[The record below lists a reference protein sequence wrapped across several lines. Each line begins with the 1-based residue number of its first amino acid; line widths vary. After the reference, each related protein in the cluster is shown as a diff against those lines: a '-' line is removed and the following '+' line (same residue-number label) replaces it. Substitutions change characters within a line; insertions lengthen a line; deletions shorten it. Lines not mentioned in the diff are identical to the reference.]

1 MTISAPLPDLPDSQ
15 IKSGVK
21 AIATLHKSWRKLP
34 LARDKADTLLLM
46 FACLL
51 VLLPHTSQAEWW
63 VSVSCL
69 CLLAWR
75 GWLTLT
81 GRRMP
86 PSWVL
91 VPIASLM
98 MGGVFLHFH
107 TFFGRDA
114 GVTMLMML
122 LACKLLEMRAKR
134 DLFVV
139 LYLSFFLLL
148 TQFLD
153 TQTIGSAA
161 FALCAVVALLTA
173 QLSFNYTGAVPPLM
187 QRIKLGLLI
196 LALAIPLTIVAF
208 YLFPRL
214 QGPLWSLP
222 SDANTGRSGLSDSM
236 TPGNIS
242 KLALSE
248 DIAFRVKFPDFPNNT
263 GPDKPLLYWR
273 GIVLSHF
280 DGRSWTHDDLQKFR
294 RRDNAVNFSGQK
306 IRQQIILESQGQR
319 WLFGL
324 DLPTAPASLNEV
336 GSSLNAQSELN
347 APQAINN
354 RLRYEVT
361 SQTQYKWQP
370 ELSARDLQS
379 EVELP
384 PGFNPRTLAFAAD
397 LRQRTPD
404 DRRLIQ
410 AVLNFFRNEKFSY
423 TLEPPIL
430 ERNSVD
436 DFLFNSRA
444 GFCEHYASAFVV
456 LMRAVDIPARVV
468 TGYQGGEMNLVD
480 GFMEVRQSDAH
491 AWAEV
496 WLQDQGWVRVDPTAA
511 VAPERIS
518 LNLNS
523 RGLNGLRGLS
533 GLMNLGA
540 NSKSLLSRLRMQL
553 DAVNNSWNQWVLN
566 YNPAKQVDFLRALG
580 LAELDWPKLMLIFFA
595 IGTVLIGLIAL
606 PLLYH
611 RPKIVPL
618 DKLYLSLCKKL
629 ADKKHPRLL
638 HEGPIAYA
646 SRLKSTLPETQYA
659 PVQGF
664 LALYAAT
671 KYGNTRQP
679 MSDVLP
685 QLKTL
690 LAQCR

>member
-1 MTISAPLPDLPDSQ
+1 MTISAPLPDLPDSK
-15 IKSGVK
+15 IKSGAK
-21 AIATLHKSWRKLP
+21 AISTLHKSWRKLP
-34 LARDKADTLLLM
+34 LARDKADTLLLI

-51 VLLPHTSQAEWW
+51 VLLPHISQAERW

-122 LACKLLEMRAKR
+122 LACKLLEMHAKR

-161 FALCAVVALLTA
+161 FALCAVIALLTA
-173 QLSFNYTGAVPPLM
+173 QLSFNYTGVVPPLM

-248 DIAFRVKFPDFPNNT
+248 DIAFRVKFPDLAINT
-263 GPDKPLLYWR
+263 APQKSLLYWR

-280 DGRSWTHDDLQKFR
+280 DGSSWTHAESPKYR
-294 RRDNAVNFSGQK
+294 SRDNTISFSGAK
-306 IRQQIILESQGQR
+306 IRQEIIMESQGQR

-324 DLPTAPASLNEV
+324 DLPNESASINDL
-336 GSSLNAQSELN
+336 GSSLNTQGELS
-347 APQAINN
+347 ATQAIN
-354 RLRYEVT
+354 RRMRYEVT
-361 SQTQYKWQP
+361 SQPQYRWQP
-370 ELSARDLQS
+370 ELSLRDLQT
-379 EVELP
+379 EVALP
-384 PGFNPRTLAFAAD
+384 AGFNPRTLAFAAD
-397 LRQRTPD
+397 LRQRASD
-404 DRRLIQ
+404 DKSLIQ
-410 AVLNFFRNEKFSY
+410 AVLHFFRTEKFSY
-423 TLEPPIL
+423 TLEPPL
-430 ERNSVD
+430 LGKNSVD

-511 VAPERIS
+511 VAPERIN
-518 LNLNS
+518 LNLSSILNR
-523 RGLNGLRGLS
+523 RGFS
-533 GLMNLGA
+533 EFMNLGA
-540 NSKSLLSRLRMQL
+540 ESKSLLSRMRMQL

-566 YNPAKQVDFLRALG
+566 YNPAKQVDFLRTLG
-580 LAELDWPKLMLIFFA
+580 LGELDWPKLMLVFFA

-611 RPKIVPL
+611 RPKLAPL
-618 DKLYLSLCKKL
+618 DKLYFSLCKKL
-629 ADKKHPRLL
+629 ADKKYPRLL
-638 HEGPIAYA
+638 HEGPTAYT
-646 SRLKSTLPETQYA
+646 SRLKSKLPEA
-659 PVQGF
+659 LFIPVQSF

-671 KYGNTRQP
+671 KYGDSKQP
-679 MSDVLP
+679 MSSVLA